1 MSPKATAALSRRL
14 LQRLLREK
22 GDVKPANLMT
32 EIDQVRERNILPI
45 GLADELHSIRH
56 VGNFAAHPLKDT
68 ETEVVADVEAGEA
81 EWLLELLEEL
91 LDAFIVAPAKREA
104 RRQALSSK
112 LKGVGKKPLD
122 EPS

>member
-1 MSPKATAALSRRL
+1 MA
-14 LQRLLREK
+14 
-22 GDVKPANLMT
+22 
-32 EIDQVRERNILPI
+32 EIDEVRERNILPI

-68 ETEVVADVEAGEA
+68 ETEVVADVEVGEA

-104 RRQALSSK
+104 RCQTLISK
-112 LKGVGKKPLD
+112 LEGVGKKPLD
-122 EPS
+122 EPSS